1 MFALCHAQK
10 GMKEEDILIGLKIH
24 LKKISILSVF
34 CLNQVRVYEML
45 LGMILIIKVAGT
57 QKRNR
62 QSFLQLSS
70 NSGSRN

>member
-1 MFALCHAQK
+1 MFALCHAQN

-62 QSFLQLSS
+62 QSFLQ
-70 NSGSRN
+70 